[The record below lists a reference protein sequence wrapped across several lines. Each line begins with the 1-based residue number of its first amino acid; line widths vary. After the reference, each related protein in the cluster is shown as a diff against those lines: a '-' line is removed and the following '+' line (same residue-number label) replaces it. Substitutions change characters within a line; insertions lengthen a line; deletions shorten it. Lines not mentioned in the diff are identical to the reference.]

1 MNATQSF
8 EEFMRS
14 TSPTVDPWRFLINL
28 GLSAVFCYLL
38 SLIYIRYGRSLSNRT
53 SLARNFLIVG
63 VTTMPWSD
71 FQGHAHW
78 SMVCWIPFTDTLWSP
93 GMLFNALANVLLFVP
108 FGYLYIR
115 SQPRRYSASL
125 LPLALLAVLLSASA
139 ELYQVYSH
147 HRFPT
152 ATDIAANLIGAVVGG
167 LLARK
172 SSRNGTLQMAEAT
185 RV

>member
-1 MNATQSF
+1 M
-8 EEFMRS
+8 
-14 TSPTVDPWRFLINL
+14 
-28 GLSAVFCYLL
+28 LL
-38 SLIYIRYGRSLSNRT
+38 WSVV
-53 SLARNFLIVG
+53 IVG

-78 SMVCWIPFTDTLWSP
+78 STACWIPFTDRQRSP

-108 FGYLYIR
+108 FGYLFIH

-125 LPLALLAVLLSASA
+125 LPLALLAVRLSASA

-172 SSRNGTLQMAEAT
+172 SSGDGTVQIAEAT
-185 RV
+185 RA